1 MTSHLTAKSTQY
13 TVDID
18 SRYKLI
24 KPRPQLPNFAS
35 YIEGVDLSRP
45 LSQEVKDELYQALLD
60 FEVLLLP
67 PQELTPEQHLDLASA
82 FGPVSPGAF
91 FERSKEHSQIEVIET
106 DAKRPPAIDHWH
118 SDLSWL
124 AEPPAGTV
132 IQISE
137 GPEVGGNTVW
147 ASMSKAFAAL
157 SPGLKDYLRGLTATH
172 TWEVSNW
179 RNYVEGLGEEVLFNT
194 LRRFKPVSHPVV
206 LVHPDSGKEA
216 LFVNETFTK
225 KIDGVS
231 GLESRSILNLLTT
244 WIKQPEFIY
253 SHKWERNGIAVWDNR
268 TTQHYASAD
277 YWPHRR
283 VNRRVT
289 FDARGVARETVNL
302 LSLVGADKR
311 RPQATY
317 GT

>member
-1 MTSHLTAKSTQY
+1 MTSYLTAKSTQNL
-13 TVDID
+13 VDIE

-24 KPRPQLPNFAS
+24 KPRPQLPNFAA
-35 YIEGVDLSRP
+35 YIKGVDLSRP
-45 LSQEVKDELYQALLD
+45 LSQAVKDELYQALLD
-60 FEVLLLP
+60 FELLLLP
-67 PQELTPEQHLDLASA
+67 PQKLTPAQHLDLASA
-82 FGPVSPGAF
+82 FGPISPGAF
-91 FERSKEHSQIEVIET
+91 FDRSKEHSQIEVIET

-132 IQISE
+132 IQITE

-147 ASMSKAFAAL
+147 ASTTKAFAAL
-157 SPGLKDYLRGLTATH
+157 SPGLKEYLRGLTATH

-179 RNYVEGLGEEVLFNT
+179 RNYLEGFGEEVLGNA
-194 LRRFKPVSHPVV
+194 LRHFKPVSHPVV
-206 LVHPDSGKEA
+206 LTHPDSGKEA

-225 KIDGVS
+225 KIDGVT
-231 GLESRSILNLLTT
+231 GPESRGILHFLYN

-253 SHKWERNGIAVWDNR
+253 SHKWERNGIAIWDNR

-289 FDARGVARETVNL
+289 FDARGVQRNTVNL
-302 LSLVGADKR
+302 LSVVGGDTH
-311 RPQATY
+311 RPQKVY